1 MKSNKMDNN
10 KKVCFINGRGYKM
23 AGLKK
28 LPIGIENF
36 EKLRQEDFYYI
47 DKTRLIEQLLTRWG
61 EVNLF
66 TRPRRFGKSLNMSML
81 QSFFEIGKDK
91 TLFDGLRIS
100 DNQELCEE
108 YQGKFPVVSVSLKGI
123 NGATYE
129 EARRFLIK
137 TINEEARRLSVLS
150 DSAEL
155 DETDHELLT
164 QLKKKEMTNDSLVYS
179 IRELTELLEKHYG
192 RKVIVLIDEYD
203 VPLAKANENGY
214 YDEMVLL
221 IRNLFENA
229 LKTNSSLKFAVLTG
243 CLRIAKESIFTG
255 FNNFKVYSITDKS
268 FDETFGFTDA
278 EVRELLRYYGQEKY
292 YETVKEWY
300 DGYRF
305 GNVDVYCPWD
315 VINFCSDHLAD
326 PGLEPKNYWAN
337 TSGNSVIS
345 HFIDSVGKPQ
355 KLTRMELE
363 QLVNGGIVQKE
374 INSELT
380 YKELYSS
387 IDNLWS
393 TLFMTGYLTQRGEF
407 SGNRYNLVIPNR
419 EIRNIITNH
428 ILKMFKEN
436 VKDDGKTVSDLCDAL
451 LNQNPEKV
459 ESIFTEYMKKT
470 ISIRDTFAQKPTKEN
485 FYHGL
490 LLGILGFKE
499 NWSVMSNRES
509 GDGFGDI
516 LIRIEDED
524 VGIVI
529 EVKYADDGNLQ
540 GECEKALQQIIDI
553 RYTEALE
560 QEGIHTIIKYGIA
573 CYRKKCKVLM
583 RIDKQ

>member
-1 MKSNKMDNN
+1 
-10 KKVCFINGRGYKM
+10 M

-36 EKLRQEDFYYI
+36 EEIRREDFYYV
-47 DKTRLIEQLLTRWG
+47 DKSHVIEQLLTQWG
-61 EVNLF
+61 KVNLF

-100 DNQELCEE
+100 DNQELCEK

-150 DSAEL
+150 DSTEL

-192 RKVIVLIDEYD
+192 SKVIVLIDEYD

-229 LKTNSSLKFAVLTG
+229 LKTNNSLKFAVLTG

-255 FNNFKVYSITDKS
+255 LNNFKVYSITDKS

-393 TLFMTGYLTQRGEF
+393 TLFMTGYLTQRGEP

-459 ESIFTEYMKKT
+459 ELIFTEYMKKT

-560 QEGIHTIIKYGIA
+560 KEGIHTIIKYGIA